1 VPAFDPEKAAA
12 GIPQDSA
19 DIPVGSGSQRMFQRA
34 VVVDVLGDLSLWTE
48 EQFEKLQERLTEE
61 AAARSAEAPPPDLGY
76 LDDLRDAPR
85 NSILARLITPPSKG
99 RNEFGLHVFMPF
111 FSSHF
116 CLPCKPGEVVWVFFE
131 DPTFPGSTGYWVTRL
146 PAHEVNVEDA
156 NYTHYDRWADPTT
169 LQATKA
175 FLDKDNK
182 VIKSFNPG
190 FPNGPVYV
198 LPDQSQYTLFAA
210 DAFEKIVAQSIEAIS
225 FTIEPIPRYTKRPGD
240 LVLQGSHNATIVL
253 GTGRGYNDTDAID
266 ADPAKRKSNAMPAAQ
281 LKPGHGAI
289 DLVVGRGRLNVELD
303 TLAGAPTAP
312 SAWPLNQGTDL
323 IKGPG
328 EKPART
334 EPQVVMNARQTFE
347 ANKNPE
353 QLDEKITN
361 RLYNASEGD
370 PDFVNDAARLYLT
383 MKSDPDKDFSLIGPQ
398 IPGLFNGNA
407 PQATDAAASVLKADE
422 VRIIARKTGA
432 KSPTEAAQPVGKNK
446 REQPIIGS
454 IRLIKEG
461 ALDDDAACIYMLP
474 DGTVQVSG
482 KKIQIGRA
490 KSDGGQKTDGD
501 GQPYIM
507 YQELEE
513 LWQALCDSID
523 AFCNEAL
530 KNTTPGYGAPSP
542 QLTAAAAQLQLD
554 VAGLKPEI
562 QKVKSKRIFGE

>member
-1 VPAFDPEKAAA
+1 
-12 GIPQDSA
+12 
-19 DIPVGSGSQRMFQRA
+19 
-34 VVVDVLGDLSLWTE
+34 
-48 EQFEKLQERLTEE
+48 
-61 AAARSAEAPPPDLGY
+61 
-76 LDDLRDAPR
+76 
-85 NSILARLITPPSKG
+85 
-99 RNEFGLHVFMPF
+99 
-111 FSSHF
+111 
-116 CLPCKPGEVVWVFFE
+116 
-131 DPTFPGSTGYWVTRL
+131 
-146 PAHEVNVEDA
+146 
-156 NYTHYDRWADPTT
+156 
-169 LQATKA
+169 
-175 FLDKDNK
+175 
-182 VIKSFNPG
+182 
-190 FPNGPVYV
+190 
-198 LPDQSQYTLFAA
+198 
-210 DAFEKIVAQSIEAIS
+210 
-225 FTIEPIPRYTKRPGD
+225 
-240 LVLQGSHNATIVL
+240 
-253 GTGRGYNDTDAID
+253 
-266 ADPAKRKSNAMPAAQ
+266 
-281 LKPGHGAI
+281 
-289 DLVVGRGRLNVELD
+289 
-303 TLAGAPTAP
+303 
-312 SAWPLNQGTDL
+312 
-323 IKGPG
+323 
-328 EKPART
+328 
-334 EPQVVMNARQTFE
+334 MNARQTFE